1 MRPNY
6 AQDAPPTEISVG
18 GFSYVCNTDYRVWL
32 EVLRL
37 MDALRLDDQTQEGLK
52 RTGEQIAQIEELVF
66 GGVLADE
73 NAVDVLKAITEFSR
87 GYPSA
92 PVHARDHERRF
103 SFEYDLNEI
112 IIAIRNQSG
121 IDLSYRRV
129 EPFHWW
135 EFLLEFRTL
144 CGEHYILNLMEI
156 RGYKGKDPELRRRKQ
171 EYALP
176 VEYTAAEREEY
187 SAFSAMFDIKEDDND
202 SD

>member
-6 AQDAPPTEISVG
+6 AQDAPPTEIAVG
-18 GFSYVCNTDYRVWL
+18 GAAYACETDYRVWL
-32 EVLRL
+32 DVMRLLRD
-37 MDALRLDDQTQEGLK
+37 MTPEDRTERGLE
-52 RTGEQIAQIEELVF
+52 RTAEQIAELERLVF
-66 GGVLADE
+66 GGLLVDE
-73 NAVDVLKAITEFSR
+73 NPFEVLKAISEFAG

-92 PVHARDHERRF
+92 PVQSAGEGHAAF

-121 IDLSYRRV
+121 IVLSYRRT

-144 CGEHYILNLMEI
+144 AGEHYITNLMQI
-156 RGYKGKDPELRRRKQ
+156 RSYEGSDGELRKLRRK
-171 EYALP
+171 YALP

-187 SAFSAMFDIKEDDND
+187 EAWSEEFE
-202 SD
+202 